1 MKYQIMD
8 TVYDV
13 VIEKKHNKN
22 TYIRLKEP
30 NIIYIT
36 TGYFT
41 TKRGL
46 EQLLKENTKA
56 LNRMHK
62 ALVRKQN
69 RMDNFYYLGKNYDI
83 IIVPTIS
90 QIEIIENRIFTPS
103 EEALNKWLLVEMKR
117 YALKRTSYYHTI
129 MKEDIPEFKVKFR
142 KMKTRWGV
150 CSKKTMAITLNSEL
164 IKYDPA
170 CLDYVIVHEL
180 SHFIHFNHSKDFWNL
195 VETYCPNYKEIRK
208 QLKG

>member
-8 TVYDV
+8 TMYDV
-13 VIEKKHNKN
+13 IVEKKHNKN

-41 TKRGL
+41 TKR
-46 EQLLKENTKA
+46 EVERLLKENTSA
-56 LNRMHK
+56 LNRMHEGM
-62 ALVRKQN
+62 VRKQN
-69 RMDNFYYLGKNYDI
+69 RADNFYYLGKNYDI
-83 IIVPTIS
+83 IMVPTMNKV
-90 QIEIIENRIFTPS
+90 EIIEDRIFTPS
-103 EEALNKWLLVEMKR
+103 NEALDKWLTMEMKR
-117 YALKRTSYYHTI
+117 YALERTSYYHA
-129 MKEDIPEFKVKFR
+129 MMEENIPEFKVKFR

-150 CSKKTMAITLNSEL
+150 CNRKTMAITLNSEL
-164 IKYDPA
+164 IKYNSI

-195 VETYCPNYKEIRK
+195 VGKYIPDYKRIRK